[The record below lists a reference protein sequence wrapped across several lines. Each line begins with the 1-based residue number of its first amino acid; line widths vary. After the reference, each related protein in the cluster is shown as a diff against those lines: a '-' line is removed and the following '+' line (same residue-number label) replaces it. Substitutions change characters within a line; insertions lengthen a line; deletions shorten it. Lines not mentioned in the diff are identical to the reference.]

1 MVVREQVFGLVF
13 GGFAPR
19 MANPADVAGRRASM
33 QDFRTFPSYLTE
45 EIWGYLEQSPP
56 LPQMNRMERLTR
68 FMVNVLGLRH
78 PSEPTMALMC
88 ALICRS
94 ERDASRLAAALQTL
108 KTVLKMNTV
117 RATQQGLALPGGLY
131 LEVLP
136 SAFAE
141 LPDVVR
147 RDLASVAFVAP
158 PETVN
163 VDEVMQLSRGIPLR
177 ATHRAM
183 TLQRQ
188 MQQSVP
194 FGSSGSAASQL
205 VEAAAIVASA
215 VLRAP
220 MLENN
225 GGLTNLQFFP
235 RDGTQRASGAQNRQ
249 LQNLLERHEASAT
262 CAVPVSPEAGPAPLA
277 IMDALPS
284 HSQPGAPAVP
294 RKGIEAP
301 PDTTPLTGD
310 VLQEAPAMVS
320 VQQEVQPLESVLH
333 QEAVQQAPSQV
344 AASVEKLARA
354 HYGVDLDTSKPQPQ
368 KKRGRPPNA
377 LKRPAAAETQL
388 CKMRKPAAAASSHA
402 DLPSEKAKPVARM
415 KKPAA
420 EKAAKQVKTSAKK
433 SVTKAQRV
441 KLRPNGC
448 STCRHMPG
456 CCPSC
461 WKKQGYE
468 VLS

>member
-1 MVVREQVFGLVF
+1 
-13 GGFAPR
+13 
-19 MANPADVAGRRASM
+19 M
-33 QDFRTFPSYLTE
+33 QDFRTFPYYLTE

-78 PSEPTMALMC
+78 PSEPTMAAMC
-88 ALICRS
+88 ALICRT

-108 KTVLKMNTV
+108 KTVLKTNTV
-117 RATQQGLALPGGLY
+117 RATQQGLALPGGRY

-147 RDLASVAFVAP
+147 RDLAGVAFVFP

-177 ATHRAM
+177 ATHRTM

-188 MQQSVP
+188 MQESSP

-205 VEAAAIVASA
+205 VEAAALVASA
-215 VLRAP
+215 ALRVP
-220 MLENN
+220 MLENT
-225 GGLTNLQFFP
+225 GGLTNLQIFP
-235 RDGTQRASGAQNRQ
+235 RDGTQRAGGTQNRQ
-249 LQNLLERHEASAT
+249 LQTLLDRHEASAT
-262 CAVPVSPEAGPAPLA
+262 SAVPAVVSPAAGPAPLA
-277 IMDALPS
+277 IMDAVSS
-284 HSQPGAPAVP
+284 HSQLGAPASLAVSAP
-294 RKGIEAP
+294 REGIESPAV
-301 PDTTPLTGD
+301 TTPLTGD
-310 VLQEAPAMVS
+310 VLQEAPATVS

-333 QEAVQQAPSQV
+333 QEAGQQAPSQV

-354 HYGVDLDTSKPQPQ
+354 HYGVDLDTSKVQPQ

-377 LKRPAAAETQL
+377 LKRPAAAEISS

-415 KKPAA
+415 KKPSA
-420 EKAAKQVKTSAKK
+420 EKAAKQIKTSAKK
-433 SVTKAQRV
+433 GITKAQRV
-441 KLRPNGC
+441 KLRPHGC
-448 STCRHMPG
+448 STCRHTPG

-468 VLS
+468 VLT

>member
-45 EIWGYLEQSPP
+45 EIWGCL
-56 LPQMNRMERLTR
+56 ERLTR

-235 RDGTQRASGAQNRQ
+235 RDGTQRASGAQNR
-249 LQNLLERHEASAT
+249 
-262 CAVPVSPEAGPAPLA
+262 
-277 IMDALPS
+277 
-284 HSQPGAPAVP
+284 
-294 RKGIEAP
+294 
-301 PDTTPLTGD
+301 
-310 VLQEAPAMVS
+310 
-320 VQQEVQPLESVLH
+320 
-333 QEAVQQAPSQV
+333 
-344 AASVEKLARA
+344 
-354 HYGVDLDTSKPQPQ
+354 
-368 KKRGRPPNA
+368 
-377 LKRPAAAETQL
+377 
-388 CKMRKPAAAASSHA
+388 
-402 DLPSEKAKPVARM
+402 
-415 KKPAA
+415 
-420 EKAAKQVKTSAKK
+420 
-433 SVTKAQRV
+433 
-441 KLRPNGC
+441 
-448 STCRHMPG
+448 
-456 CCPSC
+456 
-461 WKKQGYE
+461 
-468 VLS
+468 